1 MPTFVESFSDY
12 VSQEVIGNTWEGREQ
27 KLLKICRGGCG
38 DKPAMYLH
46 GGTHAREWVSPATVA
61 YFVNELTVNLTPEN
75 EDLIEQL
82 DWYILIVHN
91 PDGYDYSWT
100 TDRGGRNATRLLV
113 GLIGLGNSLAF

>member
-1 MPTFVESFSDY
+1 MWKQTSRLDRRWYPRQGV
-12 VSQEVIGNTWEGREQ
+12 GLPRH
-27 KLLKICRGGCG
+27 R
-38 DKPAMYLH
+38 A
-46 GGTHAREWVSPATVA
+46 VA

-113 GLIGLGNSLAF
+113 GLIGLGNSLTF